1 MRLARVEKL
10 AQAPCT
16 GLLNL
21 RGLLPSCRLSVM
33 ACHTY
38 CQHAQPCP
46 PPPATVNL
54 TLNQTLP
61 MRACRL
67 DGAYSPARYWN
78 YLRRQLYVMDTYAC
92 AAGRR
97 TNHTML
103 ALHAC
108 LSWAFVAPAVLA
120 ALQGFVAAAWL
131 LQVSTMYQSRTA
143 PCGCRTHSALHAC
156 LFWALVA
163 RAMRVALYES
173 PSSWRF
179 ALAPLPSLSEHA

>member
-1 MRLARVEKL
+1 
-10 AQAPCT
+10 
-16 GLLNL
+16 
-21 RGLLPSCRLSVM
+21 
-33 ACHTY
+33 
-38 CQHAQPCP
+38 
-46 PPPATVNL
+46 
-54 TLNQTLP
+54 

-131 LQVSTMYQSRTA
+131 LQVSLSDHIRA
-143 PCGCRTHSALHAC
+143 AICGYHTHSALHAC

-163 RAMRVALYES
+163 RAVQTALQMRRL
-173 PSSWRF
+173 
-179 ALAPLPSLSEHA
+179 LK